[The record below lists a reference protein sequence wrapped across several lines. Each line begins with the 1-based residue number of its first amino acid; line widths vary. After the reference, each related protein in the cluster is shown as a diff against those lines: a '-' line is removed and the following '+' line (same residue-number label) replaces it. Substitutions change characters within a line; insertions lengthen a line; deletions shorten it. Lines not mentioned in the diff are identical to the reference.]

1 MDKVVTI
8 CYGERKE
15 WKHRDEAMKFFMQ
28 GILESDGSERERYE
42 IILTRLMLGLK
53 ECSDED

>member
-8 CYGERKE
+8 CYG
-15 WKHRDEAMKFFMQ
+15 KHRDEAMKFFMQ

-42 IILTRLMLGLK
+42 IILTRLMLGMK